1 LLELTTNPLLTVG
14 CHKVTGTAVAWLTTF
29 IFAGL
34 PRWPT
39 TSFGNEIDLGL
50 ASRVAKTGLGEPVGV
65 AVGVAVMVA
74 VGVGVAVG
82 VAVPVAGGVGLPLG
96 NNPNT
101 ASWVCVPI

>member
-1 LLELTTNPLLTVG
+1 
-14 CHKVTGTAVAWLTTF
+14 LTTF

-34 PRWPT
+34 PWWPT

-50 ASRVAKTGLGEPVGV
+50 ASSVAKTGLGEAVGV
-65 AVGVAVMVA
+65 GVTVGVTVAVGVGVTVGVAVMVA
-74 VGVGVAVG
+74 VGVG
-82 VAVPVAGGVGLPLG
+82 LPPG